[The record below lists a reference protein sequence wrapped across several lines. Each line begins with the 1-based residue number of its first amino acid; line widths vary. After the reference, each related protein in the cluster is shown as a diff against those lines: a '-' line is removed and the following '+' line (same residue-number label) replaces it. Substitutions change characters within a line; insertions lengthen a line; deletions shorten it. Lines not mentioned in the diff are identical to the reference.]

1 MTFYERRVNVMYDI
15 EEMLNNT
22 NLMLYR
28 SMNLITDSMSDIVS
42 NQRSGMIE
50 LQNTYEQLLKLKNI
64 EESI

>member
-1 MTFYERRVNVMYDI
+1 MYDI

-22 NLMLYR
+22 NLALNL
-28 SMNLITDSMSDIVS
+28 SMNLITDSMSDII
-42 NQRSGMIE
+42 NDQRSVMTE